1 MSSNQGPSSDSLRSS
16 EHARR
21 ARSWIAA
28 ALALAAVV
36 LPGVSPSH
44 GDAQEASGT
53 VLRIACVAPRG
64 SAWHRVFTA
73 WGNSL
78 REATGG
84 RLSLS
89 VQAGGASASEQ
100 DFVRRIGANELDG
113 AALSSLGFA
122 ALGRTGTTERPA
134 LVLQAPGLFNDYAT
148 LDRARTALDA
158 DLRAGFS
165 DAGVELIGWSDLG
178 RGRLFSTHPVTTPA
192 ELRAAH
198 LWQPANEPLS
208 AALLTQ
214 LGGAHPV
221 ALGLGEVGGA
231 IGDHRVDTV
240 VASPMAVSALGWA
253 GPNRLTHV
261 SSTPTSVLVGG
272 TVIASADIAA
282 LPADVQATLRR
293 TGTQA
298 HETLQRTLRRDDDRA
313 YETLTTRQGMTP
325 FALAA
330 DAEWR
335 TLATAT
341 RERLVAGHVLPRA
354 LLDRAAAT
362 H

>member
-1 MSSNQGPSSDSLRSS
+1 MSSNHGPSSQSRPSNRAARLRG
-16 EHARR
+16 AL
-21 ARSWIAA
+21 AL
-28 ALALAAVV
+28 ALALAAVF
-36 LPGVSPSH
+36 LPGTSAAPV
-44 GDAQEASGT
+44 DAQDAAGT
-53 VLRIACVAPRG
+53 VLRLACVAPRG

-84 RLSLS
+84 RLSIT
-89 VQAGGASASEQ
+89 VQAGGAGVSEQ

-113 AALSSLGFA
+113 ASLSALGFA
-122 ALGRTGTTERPA
+122 ALGRAGTTVRPV
-134 LVLQAPGLFNDYAT
+134 LVLQAPGLFTEYAP

-158 DLRAGFS
+158 DLRTGLR

-178 RGRLFSTHPVTTPA
+178 RGRLFSTRPITTPT

-198 LWQPANEPLS
+198 LWQPSDEPLS
-208 AALLTQ
+208 AATLAQ

-221 ALGLGEVGGA
+221 ALPLAQVGAA
-231 IGDHRVDTV
+231 ISDHRVDTV
-240 VASPMAVSALGWA
+240 VASAMAVSALGWT
-253 GPNRLTHV
+253 GQDRLTHV
-261 SSTPTSVLVGG
+261 SSQPTSVLIGG
-272 TVIASADIAA
+272 TVISSADVAA
-282 LPADVQATLRR
+282 LAPDLQEHLRR

-313 YETLTTRQGMTP
+313 YETLTTRQGVTP
-325 FALAA
+325 YALGA

-335 TLATAT
+335 TLATQT
-341 RERLVAGHVLPRA
+341 RDRLVTQHVLPRA
-354 LLDRAAAT
+354 LLDRAT

>member
-1 MSSNQGPSSDSLRSS
+1 MSSNEATSSQPRLLDTG
-16 EHARR
+16 RR
-21 ARSWIAA
+21 ARTWLAA

-36 LPGVSPSH
+36 IPGAAPSTS
-44 GDAQEASGT
+44 DAQEASGT

-73 WGNSL
+73 WSNSL

-89 VQAGGASASEQ
+89 IQAGGASANEQ

-113 AALSSLGFA
+113 AALSALGFA
-122 ALGRTGTTERPA
+122 ALGREGTTERPA
-134 LVLQAPGLFNDYAT
+134 LVLQAPGLFTEYAA
-148 LDRARTALDA
+148 LDRARTTLDA
-158 DLRAGFS
+158 DLRTGFR
-165 DAGVELIGWSDLG
+165 DAGVELIGWGDLG
-178 RGRLFSTHPVTTPA
+178 RGRLFATHPVTTPA

-221 ALGLGEVGGA
+221 ALPLGQVGAA
-231 IGDHRVDTV
+231 ITDHRVDTV
-240 VASPMAVSALGWA
+240 VASSMAVSALGWA
-253 GPNRLTHV
+253 GQGRLTHV
-261 SSTPTSVLVGG
+261 SSTATSVLVGG
-272 TVIASADIAA
+272 TVIASADVNA
-282 LPADVQATLRR
+282 LPADVQEHLRR

-325 FALAA
+325 FALGA

-335 TLATAT
+335 TLATQT
-341 RERLVAGHVLPRA
+341 RERLVTEHVLPRA
-354 LLDRAAAT
+354 LLDRAAR
-362 H
+362 

>member
-1 MSSNQGPSSDSLRSS
+1 MSSNEALPVPSPSRVERS
-16 EHARR
+16 RR
-21 ARSWIAA
+21 VRSWIAA
-28 ALALAAVV
+28 ALALGAAV
-36 LPGVSPSH
+36 LPGVSPSE
-44 GDAQEASGT
+44 GDAQEATGT

-73 WGNSL
+73 WSNSL

-84 RLSLS
+84 RLSLTI
-89 VQAGGASASEQ
+89 QAGGASANEQ

-122 ALGRTGTTERPA
+122 ALGRAGSTERPV
-134 LVLQAPGLFNDYAT
+134 LVLQAPGLFTEYAAV
-148 LDRARTALDA
+148 DRARTALDA
-158 DLRAGFS
+158 DLRAGFR
-165 DAGVELIGWSDLG
+165 DAGVDLIGWSDLG
-178 RGRLFSTHPVTTPA
+178 RGRLFSTHPITTPA
-192 ELRAAH
+192 DLRAAH

-221 ALGLGEVGGA
+221 ALPLGQVGAA
-231 IGDHRVDTV
+231 ITDHRVDTV

-282 LPADVQATLRR
+282 LPADVQEHLRR

-313 YETLTTRQGMTP
+313 YETLTTRQGLTP
-325 FALAA
+325 FALGA

-335 TLATAT
+335 TLATQT
-341 RERLVAGHVLPRA
+341 RERLVTEHVLPRA
-354 LLDRAAAT
+354 LLDRAT
-362 H
+362 R

>member
-1 MSSNQGPSSDSLRSS
+1 MSSNQGPSSETSPST
-16 EHARR
+16 HARR

-36 LPGVSPSH
+36 LPGASPST

-73 WGNSL
+73 WSNSL

-89 VQAGGASASEQ
+89 IQAGGASANEQ
-100 DFVRRIGANELDG
+100 DFVRRIGSNELDG
-113 AALSSLGFA
+113 AALSALGFA
-122 ALGRTGTTERPA
+122 SLGRAGTTERPV
-134 LVLQAPGLFNDYAT
+134 LVLQAPGLFTDYAP

-158 DLRAGFS
+158 DLRTSFR
-165 DAGVELIGWSDLG
+165 DAGVDLIGWSDLG
-178 RGRLFSTHPVTTPA
+178 RGRLFSTHPITTPT

-221 ALGLGEVGGA
+221 ALPLGQVGAA
-231 IGDHRVDTV
+231 ITDGRVDTV
-240 VASPMAVSALGWA
+240 VASSMAVSALGWA
-253 GPNRLTHV
+253 GQGRLTHV

-272 TVIASADIAA
+272 TVIASADVAA
-282 LPADVQATLRR
+282 LPADVQEHLRR
-293 TGTQA
+293 TGSQA

-335 TLATAT
+335 TLATQT
-341 RERLVAGHVLPRA
+341 RERLVTEHVLPRA
-354 LLDRAAAT
+354 LLDRAR
-362 H
+362 